1 MVSQETPRTGSAWS
15 TPRSRWARARSQS
28 LAVHLPTRA
37 GARASCVRARPARD
51 PPPRLTR
58 SAEPPWQ
65 VAGMGRAHRPSAHR
79 SSGSAQRSQ
88 RPHAVAGATGP
99 GAAPYAVTR
108 TIRPRCLFRRQD
120 LCLPLW
126 RRGVGGTRIPWGGEL
141 GQGDDY
147 VVNAWCDASFCNY
160 TRYKLKVD
168 KVYQAVYA
176 DDTIAISSVQIPG
189 WLQYCV
195 WKAGY
200 SRCSRLRCVAGGR
213 LRFFATSFERESCG
227 LAPCAQRRD
236 TKRGLAIT
244 LARAI
249 IASPHSHEEAS
260 SWSL

>member
-99 GAAPYAVTR
+99 GMAPYAVTR

-176 DDTIAISSVQIPG
+176 DDTVAISSVQIPG
-189 WLQYCV
+189 WLLTVQSAEVC
-195 WKAGY
+195 G
-200 SRCSRLRCVAGGR
+200 RGG
-213 LRFFATSFERESCG
+213 LRFCVTSFERESCG